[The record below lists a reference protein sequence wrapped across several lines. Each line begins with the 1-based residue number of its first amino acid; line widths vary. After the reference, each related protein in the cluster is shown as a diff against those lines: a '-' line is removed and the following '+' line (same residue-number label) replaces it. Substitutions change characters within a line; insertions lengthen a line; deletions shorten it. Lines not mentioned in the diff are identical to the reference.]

1 MPSSMSNVAI
11 QQFHDNFTNVYQG
24 AAHLGDTTQTV
35 FNAVGDA
42 YKWPI
47 QGEGLMVARGAYQSL
62 VPVSDLDYEQITT
75 TFNNYVLNLPVD
87 IYQQAE
93 LQIDVLSNLGETH
106 AKAAGRRE
114 DQTVISAL
122 SAATLPAGNVIDDD
136 SKNMSV
142 AKVVKASAILDE
154 QNVDPDDRVLIVT
167 PSQIQALMAEET
179 ATNTLYV
186 NNRVLM
192 NGQIDTFMGFK
203 IITLGTRAEGGI
215 PKAGNIRSCFAWQ
228 KSALGRA
235 YSITPTTEIEW
246 SAAHQSWLT
255 ISRMRLGA
263 SALLPKGIV
272 EIKCDETA

>member
-1 MPSSMSNVAI
+1 MPSSLSNVAI

-24 AAHLGDTTQTV
+24 AAHLGDTTQSV

-75 TFNNYVLNLPVD
+75 TFDNWVFNLPVD

-122 SAATLPAGNVIDDD
+122 SSATLPAGNVIADD

-142 AKVVKASAILDE
+142 AKVVEASAILDE

-203 IITLGTRAEGGI
+203 VITLGTRAEGGI

>member
-1 MPSSMSNVAI
+1 MPSSMSNLAI

-24 AAHLGDTTQTV
+24 ASLLGDTTQTV
-35 FNAVGDA
+35 FDAVGDA

-47 QGEGLMVARGAYQSL
+47 QGEGLMVPRGAFQSL
-62 VPVSDLDYEQITT
+62 VPVSDLDYEQVTT
-75 TFNNYVLNLPVD
+75 TFDNWVNNLPVD
-87 IYQQAE
+87 IYQQSQ
-93 LQIDVLSNLGETH
+93 LQINVLFSLGETH
-106 AKAAGRRE
+106 AKSAGRRE
-114 DQTVISAL
+114 DQTIISAL
-122 SAATLPAGNVIDDD
+122 SAATLPAANIIADD
-136 SKNMSV
+136 SKNISV
-142 AKVVKASAILDE
+142 AKIVKAASILDE

-203 IITLGTRAEGGI
+203 IISLGTRAEGGI

-228 KSALGRA
+228 KSALGRVYA
-235 YSITPTTEIEW
+235 IEPTTEIEW